1 MMKNTFKKSLAISAL
16 GAGLTLTNTVQAELA
31 IVVNPGYSG
40 EKINIEEV
48 RSLFQGKKRN
58 LPNGA
63 RAKVVDQSSGSP
75 ARGKFLSEVLEQS
88 EADSNRYWS
97 RQIFSGKTRPAVL
110 DSAEAVKR
118 WVALTPQA
126 IGYIDIKDVDRS
138 VKVILRIN

>member
-1 MMKNTFKKSLAISAL
+1 MNT

-31 IVVNPGYSG
+31 IVVNPRCTG
-40 EKINIEEV
+40 EKMNIEEL
-48 RSLFQGKKRN
+48 RSLVQGKKHN

-97 RQIFSGKTRPAVL
+97 GQIFSGKTRPAVL
-110 DSAEAVKR
+110 DSPEAVKR

-126 IGYIDIKDVDRS
+126 IGYIDVKDIDSS
-138 VKVILRIN
+138 VKVVLRVN